1 MLVALLSGAACAQI
15 PRQDPAPVRV
25 IIRFQQATPGAE
37 PDVLARLAEVSGV
50 GVRHAAAVSEREYAY
65 VLDCPPADPACAGA
79 MAALRAWTRI
89 ERVDPDEIK
98 RIKR

>member
-1 MLVALLSGAACAQI
+1 MVVALLSSAACAQVSQI
-15 PRQDPAPVRV
+15 EPVPIRV

-37 PDVLARLAEVSGV
+37 PDVLARLAEVGGV